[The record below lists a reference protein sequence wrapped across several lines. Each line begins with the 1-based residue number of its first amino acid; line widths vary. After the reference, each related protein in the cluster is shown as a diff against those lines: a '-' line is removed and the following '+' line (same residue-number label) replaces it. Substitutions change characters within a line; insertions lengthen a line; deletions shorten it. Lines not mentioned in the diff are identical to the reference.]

1 LLPRRITR
9 DDDHP
14 AFTDSERN
22 LILAAET
29 LRSGHELKLRKP
41 DEKPEEKLSLFWRVF
56 GGTLLSICALVVITA
71 YQQLTGGIHDLRN
84 DVARLR
90 EANADFLKK
99 DDYNNRSTQM
109 WNRVNELNSLNAS
122 VSVLTNKMT
131 GVEQQLAAADRD
143 RKDMQGPLALVA
155 ALKEKLTALEEQRRV
170 SEQDHKDL
178 AAMAATIAALK
189 DRDDALAKQLKDA
202 DTERRDMARE
212 LQNLRERLAKL
223 EGQAEAKPSAEKPTA
238 KLAIP
243 PVP

>member
-9 DDDHP
+9 DDEHP

-29 LRSGHELKLRKP
+29 LRSRHEVKLRKP
-41 DEKPEEKLSLFWRVF
+41 EEKPEEKLSLFWRVF

-71 YQQLTGGIHDLRN
+71 YQQLTGGIHDVRN

-90 EANADFLKK
+90 EANSDFIKK
-99 DDYNNRSTQM
+99 DDYNNRATQM
-109 WNRVNELNSLNAS
+109 WNRVNELNGLNAS

-131 GVEQQLAAADRD
+131 GLEQQIAAGDRD
-143 RKDMQGPLALVA
+143 RKEMQGPIALVA
-155 ALKEKLTALEEQRRV
+155 ALKEKLTALEEQRKV

-178 AAMAATIAALK
+178 VALSATLAALT
-189 DRDDALAKQLKDA
+189 KQLKEA
-202 DTERRDMARE
+202 DTERREMCRE

-223 EGQAEAKPSAEKPTA
+223 EGQAEAKPKDTSAEKSSPA
-238 KLAIP
+238 KPGA
-243 PVP
+243 

>member
-1 LLPRRITR
+1 MLPRRITR
-9 DDDHP
+9 DDEHS

-29 LRSGHELKLRKP
+29 LRSGHEVKLRKP

-71 YQQLTGGIHDLRN
+71 YQQLTGGIHDVRN

-90 EANADFLKK
+90 EASADFLKK

-109 WNRVNELNSLNAS
+109 WNRVNELNALNAS

-131 GVEQQLAAADRD
+131 GVEQQLVAADRD
-143 RKDMQGPLALVA
+143 RKDMQAPLALVA
-155 ALKEKLTALEEQRRV
+155 ALKEKLTALEDQRKI

-178 AAMAATIAALK
+178 LALAATVAAIK
-189 DRDDALAKQLKDA
+189 DRGDGLAKQLKDA
-202 DTERRDMARE
+202 DLERREMSRE

-223 EGQAEAKPSAEKPTA
+223 EGQAEAKPAADKSAAKPS
-238 KLAIP
+238 P
-243 PVP
+243 

>member
-9 DDDHP
+9 DDEHP

-29 LRSGHELKLRKP
+29 LRSGHAVKLQKRE
-41 DEKPEEKLSLFWRVF
+41 EKPEEKLSLFWRVF
-56 GGTLLSICALVVITA
+56 GGTLLSICALVVMTA
-71 YQQLTGGIHDLRN
+71 YQQLTGGIHDVRN

-90 EANADFLKK
+90 EASADFLKK

-109 WNRVNELNSLNAS
+109 WNRVNELNALNAS

-143 RKDMQGPLALVA
+143 RKDMQGPIALVA
-155 ALKEKLTALEEQRRV
+155 ALREKLTGLEEQRKV

-178 AAMAATIAALK
+178 VAMSANLTALT
-189 DRDDALAKQLKDA
+189 KQLKEA
-202 DTERRDMARE
+202 DSERREMARE
-212 LQNLRERLAKL
+212 VQNLRERLAKL
-223 EGQAEAKPSAEKPTA
+223 EGQSEAKPTADKSAVAKPA
-238 KLAIP
+238 VPPIP
-243 PVP
+243 